1 MEKYILWIAIL
12 KRKISNLTKS
22 SSKKFYFIFSM
33 IGTQERIGCTISCF
47 SIPKHHIW
55 IKRRNW
61 TVKRKGKYWIKFEIS
76 QILIYFLNCMFIRI
90 FNILIF
96 HLKMQV
102 DESTLGKNGKG
113 PRNGKEELKDLRE
126 EMVANFK
133 EQMKLR

>member
-1 MEKYILWIAIL
+1 
-12 KRKISNLTKS
+12 
-22 SSKKFYFIFSM
+22 
-33 IGTQERIGCTISCF
+33 
-47 SIPKHHIW
+47 
-55 IKRRNW
+55 
-61 TVKRKGKYWIKFEIS
+61 
-76 QILIYFLNCMFIRI
+76 MFIRI